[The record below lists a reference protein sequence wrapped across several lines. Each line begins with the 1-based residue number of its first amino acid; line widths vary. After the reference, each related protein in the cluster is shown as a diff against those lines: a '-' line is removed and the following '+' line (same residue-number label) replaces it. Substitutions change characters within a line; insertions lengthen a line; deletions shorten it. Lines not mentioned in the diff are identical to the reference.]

1 MAAPTSS
8 ISAASSA
15 SSTSSPRLDAR
26 WVRAAAPLAALL
38 CSAWLCAAHAAEAQ
52 SPEPLETELI
62 RARNMIINASSKLRN
77 DVMGLAP
84 DQGQAPATVARSCCS
99 ANLEQIEAAIRESAR
114 ILQDFDRCYEERGNT
129 DMVLRARVARSDLS
143 MLAQSLPAFA
153 DARGKREAQGALQE
167 MSRNYNVLRENAV
180 GLAAC
185 GDVAVRA
192 APPPQ
197 TSEPKAAEAGKGS
210 PGQKASKKKKQ
221 QQQDGSR

>member
-1 MAAPTSS
+1 
-8 ISAASSA
+8 
-15 SSTSSPRLDAR
+15 
-26 WVRAAAPLAALL
+26 VRAAAPLAALL

-129 DMVLRARVARSDLS
+129 DMVLRARVARSS
-143 MLAQSLPAFA
+143 
-153 DARGKREAQGALQE
+153 
-167 MSRNYNVLRENAV
+167 
-180 GLAAC
+180 
-185 GDVAVRA
+185 
-192 APPPQ
+192 
-197 TSEPKAAEAGKGS
+197 
-210 PGQKASKKKKQ
+210 
-221 QQQDGSR
+221 